1 MKRFLFICLA
11 LILAVSAWIFW
22 KKSAAPQTHYRTAK
36 VGYTT
41 VVQSVSANG
50 RINPVTLVNVGS
62 QVSGR
67 VDELFADYNDIVR
80 KRQELARIDPS
91 VYEEQL
97 KQAQASLAEAKAN
110 LEFLALQE
118 ERLRGLYAKDYVA
131 KQDWD
136 NAKSQYEVAKARVNN
151 ANAQIAQVKTNLG
164 YTRIFSPVNGIV
176 IARMVDVGQT
186 LAASF
191 ETPVL
196 FQIAPD
202 ISQMQ
207 IDTSISEA
215 DIGMIQKGQKATFTV
230 DAYPTLTFKATVKE
244 IRLNATIQ
252 QGVVFYNVVLS
263 VDNRDQKLMPA
274 MTAYVRVEVAKKE
287 NVLAIPNAALRYAP
301 SDVVSPKTEY
311 SVVYKLERDK
321 PVPISLRTGITD
333 GVVSEVL
340 AGNIKVGDS
349 LIIGEENAQAKQ
361 KGRFR
366 LRFL

>member
-1 MKRFLFICLA
+1 MKRFLFICLV
-11 LILAVSAWIFW
+11 LILAVSAWLFW
-22 KKSAAPQTHYRTAK
+22 KKGAAPPIHYRTAK
-36 VGYTT
+36 VGHATI
-41 VVQSVSANG
+41 VQNVAANG
-50 RINPVTLVNVGS
+50 RINPVTIVNVGS

-80 KRQELARIDPS
+80 KGQELARIDPS

-118 ERLRGLYAKDYVA
+118 ERMHGLYAKDYVS

-136 NAKSQYEVAKARVNN
+136 NAKSQYEVAKARVHN

-176 IARMVDVGQT
+176 IARLVDVGQT

-202 ISQMQ
+202 ISKMQ
-207 IDTSISEA
+207 IETSISEA

-230 DAYPTLTFKATVKE
+230 DAYPALTFAATVKE

-252 QGVVFYNVVLS
+252 QGVVFYNVVLNA
-263 VDNRDQKLMPA
+263 DNQDQKLLPA

-287 NVLAIPNAALRYAP
+287 NVLAMPNAALRYAP
-301 SDVVSPKTEY
+301 SDAVAPKTEY
-311 SVVYKLERDK
+311 SVVYKLENNK
-321 PVPISLRTGITD
+321 PVPVPVRAGITD
-333 GVVSEVL
+333 GLVSEVL
-340 AGNIKVGDS
+340 AGNLKEGDV
-349 LIIGEENAQAKQ
+349 LVLGEESAKQAK

-366 LRFL
+366 FRFL